1 MNNLV
6 NLDKWFIT
14 GKADGK
20 YIYGDLYYNGKSY
33 GTYSGKI
40 LRIDFVERTVE
51 TEKHILQ
58 LGDEHK

>member
-6 NLDKWFIT
+6 NLDKWFIADR
-14 GKADGK
+14 ADGK
-20 YIYGDLYYNGKSY
+20 YIYGEICYNGKSFGRY
-33 GTYSGKI
+33 GEKI